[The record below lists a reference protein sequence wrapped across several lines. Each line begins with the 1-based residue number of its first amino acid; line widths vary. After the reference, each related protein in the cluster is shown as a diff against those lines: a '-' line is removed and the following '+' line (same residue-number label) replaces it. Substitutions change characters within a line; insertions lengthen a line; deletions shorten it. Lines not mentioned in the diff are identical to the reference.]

1 MDQKTLASML
11 NISPGM
17 VTKLKKRGM
26 PIDSFERAQRWR
38 KRHLEPSRVKGVRFD
53 PNAPEPAPRP
63 AAPPAPLPNL
73 ANTAR
78 ALAKAVD
85 AELQAGDAELI
96 DLEPLRDC
104 LRAMR
109 TPFPAMPIRVWI
121 ALVDA
126 ALLDQSPVRSHRE
139 QGLPVTADEFAEL
152 VAPGLGGGALWADFA
167 CNPLDLDAEDDDW
180 S

>member
-26 PIDSFERAQRWR
+26 PVDSFERAQRWR
-38 KRHLEPSRVKGVRFD
+38 KRHLEPGRVKGARFD

-78 ALAKAVD
+78 ALAKVVD
-85 AELQAGDAELI
+85 AELQAGDATLI

-121 ALVDA
+121 ALTDTS
-126 ALLDQSPVRSHRE
+126 LNECSPVRSHE
-139 QGLPVTADEFAEL
+139 NQGLPVTADEFAEL
-152 VAPGLGGGALWADFA
+152 VAPGLGGGALWADFV
-167 CNPLDLDAEDDDW
+167 CNPIAIDAEDDDW